1 MMAVGF
7 FFGPFFAKVNIA
19 KPETLEDR
27 KIMTRLNTNRGI
39 WKAFVSLLLLLAAT
53 KPRTAWA
60 QAEAS
65 INGTVADTT
74 GAVISGA
81 TVRVKN
87 VEIGTVRTVLTDN
100 QGRYAAPSLS
110 VGKYEVS
117 AEQSGFRTEVK
128 KGITLAISQRA
139 EVNLILTVG
148 DVKQSISVDE
158 TALQLAVTT
167 ADFSGLVGETQV
179 KDLPLNG
186 RSYDQLLTLNP
197 GVVNYTS
204 QRAGGI
210 GTSNSVVGNMFSAS
224 GRRPQENLYI
234 LNGVEYT
241 SASEVNNTPGGTSG
255 QLLGVDAVREFSVV
269 TDAYGA
275 EYGKRPGAQ
284 INIVTASGT
293 NLLHGDAYE
302 FLRNSALD
310 ARNFFDLPQIPHF
323 ERNVFG
329 GSLGG
334 PIKKDK
340 SFLFANYEGFRQAL
354 GLSDVTLVPDANA
367 RLGILPC
374 AALTTV
380 TASCNASTPNTAV
393 VLGKGVANLFN
404 LWPVANGP
412 ELTINGLNSGVA
424 EAFSSPQQHIREDF
438 GTARFDQI
446 LSDKDSFAAVYTGDD
461 SQSFSP
467 TTNPYSTVDIF
478 LREQVASLIET
489 HIFSPSILNK
499 ATLGFSRGA
508 FYFNSGVTGTASS
521 VTGGWVDTTGVPLPG
536 AVVIGGGT
544 TLNGAS
550 QLTNGGTNAGS
561 NLSAVRNLFTW
572 ADQVSIT
579 HGKHLINFGVWF
591 ERVQANDNL
600 IQDQYGQ
607 ASFSNLQTFLQGSIS
622 TYTFASSATP
632 LSWRSLEGAFF
643 AEDSIKLTPSLEV
656 TLGFRGEFTN
666 GWNEAYGR
674 ASNYLFTNG
683 VINSA
688 PTVGNSAFS
697 VNDARFLPAPR
708 AGIAWSPFGS
718 KKTVIRAGAGLY
730 YALIDNLDYRLD
742 QNGPFN
748 TVQASKKATVAQIE
762 GTGTIPTPLVIPSGV
777 QPDLKTPTV
786 IAYDLKI
793 EQQVLPNTTLSVGYS
808 GSHGYHEFLSIDAN
822 VPSNVVVCPAAP
834 CPANYPGG
842 AYFYYSSIATPLA
855 GTPALANPAVANT
868 THWFSEGISSYNA
881 LDVDVNHRF
890 SHGLQLRGV
899 YTYSKALDDGD
910 NMNTSV
916 ATNSPAFASNP
927 LNPLKAD
934 YGRASFDVRHAAV
947 INATYDLPFGRQNAS
962 GQNNWVNTA
971 VGGWQLS
978 GIETLV
984 SGLPFTP
991 QLSYNPANDGDS
1003 RNPVRPSINPNIQG
1017 SIIEGSPGQYFN
1029 PNAFIQPLANT
1040 YGNAPRNALQGPGLA
1055 ETDFS
1060 VSKKFLFTER
1070 INLQFRAELFNIFN
1084 RTNFNNPNPVVFTSA
1099 TTVLPS
1105 ASAGVITST
1114 STSSRQV
1121 QFGLKLLW

>member
-1 MMAVGF
+1 M
-7 FFGPFFAKVNIA
+7 PK
-19 KPETLEDR
+19 TLEDR
-27 KIMTRLNTNRGI
+27 KIMTRLNTDRRI
-39 WKAFVSLLLLLAAT
+39 WKAILSLLLLLAAA

-60 QAEAS
+60 QGEAS
-65 INGTVADTT
+65 INGAVVDTS
-74 GAVISGA
+74 GAIIAGA
-81 TVRVKN
+81 TVKVKN
-87 VEIGTVRTVLTDN
+87 VEIGTVRTLLTDSS
-100 QGRYAAPSLS
+100 GRYDAPSLA

-117 AEQSGFRTEVK
+117 AEQAGFRSEVK
-128 KGITLAISQRA
+128 TGITLAIGQRA
-139 EVNLILTVG
+139 EVNLMLAVG
-148 DVKQSISVDE
+148 DVQQSISVEE
-158 TALQLAVTT
+158 TAMQLAVTT
-167 ADFSGLVGETQV
+167 ADFSGLVGETQI

-234 LNGVEYT
+234 LNGVEFT

-269 TDAYGA
+269 TDAYSA

-329 GSLGG
+329 ASLGG
-334 PIKKDK
+334 PIHKDK
-340 SFLFANYEGFRQAL
+340 SFLFANYEGFRQGL

-380 TASCNASTPNTAV
+380 TLSCNASTPATPVA
-393 VLGKGVANLFN
+393 LASGVANLLN

-424 EAFSSPQQHIREDF
+424 ESLSSPQQHIREDF

-446 LSDKDSFAAVYTGDD
+446 FSDKDSFAAVYTVDD

-467 TTNPYSTVDIF
+467 TTNPLSTVDIF
-478 LREQVASLIET
+478 LREQVASLSET
-489 HIFSPSILNK
+489 HVFSPSILNK
-499 ATLGFSRGA
+499 ATFGFSRGA

-521 VTGGWVDTTGVPLPG
+521 VTGAWVNTTGVNVPG

-550 QLTNGGTNAGS
+550 ALTNGGTNAGS
-561 NLSAVRNLFTW
+561 NLKAVRNLFTYE
-572 ADQVSIT
+572 DQVSIT
-579 HGKHLINFGVWF
+579 HAKHLINFGVWF

-607 ASFSNLQTFLQGSIS
+607 ASFNNLQTFLQGSIS
-622 TYTFASSATP
+622 TYTFASNPTP
-632 LSWRSLEGAFF
+632 MSWRSLEGAFF
-643 AEDSIKLTPSLEV
+643 AEDSIKLTPNLEV
-656 TLGFRGEFTN
+656 RLGFRGEFTN

-674 ASNYLFTNG
+674 ASNYLFSNG
-683 VINSA
+683 VIETN
-688 PTVGNSAFS
+688 PVVGNSALA
-697 VNDARFLPAPR
+697 VNNARFLPAPR

-730 YALIDNLDYRLD
+730 YALIDNLSYRLD

-748 TVQASKKATVAQIE
+748 SVQASKKATVAQIE
-762 GTGTIPTPLVIPSGV
+762 GTGALPTPLVIPSGV
-777 QPDLKTPTV
+777 QPNLQTPTV
-786 IAYDLKI
+786 ISYDLKI
-793 EQQVLPNTTLSVGYS
+793 EQQILPKTTLSVGYI
-808 GSHGYHEFLSIDAN
+808 GSHGYHEILSIDAN
-822 VPSNVVVCPAAP
+822 VPSNVAICPASP
-834 CPANYPGG
+834 CPANYPAG
-842 AYFYYSSIATPLA
+842 AYFYFTSLATPLT
-855 GTPALANPAVANT
+855 GTPALANPAVSNT
-868 THWFSEGISSYNA
+868 THWFSEGVSSYNA
-881 LDVDVNHRF
+881 LQVDVKQQL
-890 SHGLQLRGV
+890 SHGLQIRGV

-910 NMNTSV
+910 SMNTSV
-916 ATNSPAFASNP
+916 ATNSPAFVSNP
-927 LNPLKAD
+927 LNPLQSD
-934 YGRASFDVRHAAV
+934 YGRASFDVRNAAV
-947 INATYDLPFGRQNAS
+947 ISATYDLPFGGKNAADA
-962 GQNNWVNTA
+962 NRWRNA
-971 VGGWQLS
+971 AIGGWQLS

-991 QLSYNPANDGDS
+991 QLSYNPSNDGDS
-1003 RNPVRPSINPNIQG
+1003 RNPVRPSLNPAFTG
-1017 SIIEGSPGQYFN
+1017 SIIEGGTGQYFN
-1029 PNAFIQPLANT
+1029 PSAFIQPLANT
-1040 YGNAPRNALQGPGLA
+1040 YGNAPRNFLQGPPLA
-1055 ETDFS
+1055 TTDFS
-1060 VSKKFLFTER
+1060 ISKKFLFTER
-1070 INLQFRAELFNIFN
+1070 FNLQFRAELFNIFN
-1084 RTNFNNPNPVVFTSA
+1084 RANFNNPNPVVFTSA

-1105 ASAGVITST
+1105 ATAGVITST
-1114 STSSRQV
+1114 STTSRQV